1 MYGRTN
7 LGIARTTFVI
17 DENGRVARV
26 FPKVKVD
33 GHADEVLE
41 AVRGA

>member
-1 MYGRTN
+1 MGTE
-7 LGIARTTFVI
+7 RTTFVI